1 MDINKSSII
10 MSNVNNNDYPDFVD
24 AYIEYAENNDG
35 IELSDKELEK
45 LNENTLL
52 LNEQAFEHF
61 INASDNQG
69 D

>member
-1 MDINKSSII
+1 

-61 INASDNQG
+61 INARQKR
-69 D
+69 

>member
-61 INASDNQG
+61 INARQKR
-69 D
+69 